1 MAVRAG
7 VLRSA
12 EKAAELGGEL
22 GASSGEA
29 PTQLTPT
36 PVSVSRKVIAT
47 RTPAPS
53 TPSVASGSP
62 PSPFGKAH
70 RNSTANLSWMERA
83 ALFEEQLGL
92 ARRPSVV
99 IREEAPPPRD
109 EPAPAEVPTPVAEE
123 PTLTS
128 EEPTLTRDEPTLT
141 NEEST
146 LTRDEPTLTN
156 EEPTLPSKEPTLTQD
171 EPTLTREDRTLEYE
185 VKARAAEP
193 QQTEPA
199 PRETPLSSEVDIPD
213 FRPYRFGR
221 AKLLAAFGV
230 AVALVIG
237 SMASRQFASRSE
249 PAASTRSRPRPE
261 PAPSLAAPTN
271 APTDTARALEPAPAA
286 MALEPSETRVPS
298 VTVDMLPKAPRHAGP
313 RSKSKPNRR

>member
-109 EPAPAEVPTPVAEE
+109 EPAPAEVPTPVAEA
-123 PTLTS
+123 T
-128 EEPTLTRDEPTLT
+128 
-141 NEEST
+141 
-146 LTRDEPTLTN
+146 
-156 EEPTLPSKEPTLTQD
+156 
-171 EPTLTREDRTLEYE
+171 
-185 VKARAAEP
+185 
-193 QQTEPA
+193 
-199 PRETPLSSEVDIPD
+199 RETPLSSEVDIPD
-213 FRPYRFGR
+213 CRPDRFGR